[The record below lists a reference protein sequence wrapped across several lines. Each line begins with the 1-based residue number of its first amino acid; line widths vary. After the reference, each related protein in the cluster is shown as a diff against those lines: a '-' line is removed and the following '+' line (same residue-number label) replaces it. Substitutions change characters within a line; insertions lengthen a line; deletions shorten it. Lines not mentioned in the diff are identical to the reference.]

1 MNRHNLITISLTLA
15 VLISSLAA
23 CGSSDETPAPT
34 TGSDSHDAT
43 SEGSTGDT
51 VAPDSDASSTT
62 DPNAASSGTSEEGTS
77 TSSTSSTSTS
87 TSDTSETR
95 TTTDDTSDPWTTSEP
110 ATTGWCELHLAPIQP
125 TVLEEATVGQAY
137 SVHFT
142 IEGVNPADSLWTTDD
157 ALPPGFTLG
166 ADGLLAGVPSEE
178 GETHF
183 TLMGTLKEVPEGCV
197 ALPSDGDYTLV
208 VVAAP

>member
-1 MNRHNLITISLTLA
+1 MHRHSLFTISLTLA
-15 VLISSLAA
+15 VLTSSLAA
-23 CGSSDETPAPT
+23 CGSPDETPAPT

-51 VAPDSDASSTT
+51 VAPDSDTSSTT
-62 DPNAASSGTSEEGTS
+62 DPNVASSGTTEEGTS
-77 TSSTSSTSTS
+77 TSSTSSMSTS

-95 TTTDDTSDPWTTSEP
+95 TTTEDTSDPWTTSEP

-125 TVLEEATVGQAY
+125 TVLEQAAVGQAY
-137 SVHFT
+137 SVQFT
-142 IEGVNPADSLWTTDD
+142 IEGVDPVDSLWTTEDP
-157 ALPPGFTLG
+157 LPPGLTLG
-166 ADGLLAGVPSEE
+166 ADGLLAGIPSEE

-197 ALPSDGDYTLV
+197 VLPSDGDYALV
-208 VVAAP
+208 VVATP